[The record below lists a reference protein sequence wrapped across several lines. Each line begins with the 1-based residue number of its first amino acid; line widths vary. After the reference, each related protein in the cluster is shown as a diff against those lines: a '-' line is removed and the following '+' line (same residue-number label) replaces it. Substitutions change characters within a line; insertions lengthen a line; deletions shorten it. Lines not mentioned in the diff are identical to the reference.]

1 MNGFSD
7 QDVSG
12 ARNRAMRGA
21 FARAF
26 ARRPPALYASGHE
39 HTLQVIGGADP
50 PLLLVSGTGS
60 TGHGSFVGW
69 TDSTRYASIASGWI
83 RVDLLAGGRLRVG
96 VVELVGDGRTR
107 ETWSD
112 LVR

>member
-1 MNGFSD
+1 MNGVSD

-12 ARNRAMRGA
+12 ARNRSMRGA
-21 FARAF
+21 FAQAF
-26 ARRPPALYASGHE
+26 ARHPPALYASGHE
-39 HTLQVIGGADP
+39 HALQVIGGARP

-83 RVDLLAGGRLRVG
+83 RVDLLPGSRLRVG
-96 VVELVGDGRTR
+96 VVELDRHGRAR

-112 LVR
+112 ILR